1 MIKIKYGMLRSVG
14 LGLLMLPLL
23 IFLLTFVRLSVGI
36 PAIVLAV
43 LAYLLAIRGRQT
55 DERVIEISVVRLI
68 LLVFAAL
75 AWCFLGGQG
84 GLFYQTSDWNE
95 RNAIFRDLITRS
107 WPVYYERTNTAL
119 TYYIGHW
126 LPAALIGKLAYVLS
140 DSLHWGWHIGNM
152 ALLIWTSACVVTVLL
167 LLLQAVAPSGA
178 AKQWIAIAV
187 MIFFSGFDWIG
198 CLLKGWTWNDFKR
211 ILHLE
216 WWIEGMQISSNTT
229 CLFWVFN
236 QAVPAWIA
244 TLLFLNE
251 RDASCYAMI
260 FVFAFLSAPLPC
272 VGLAVLMLGAYICTL
287 YQAARRKEMGICLK
301 KAFSWSNIISVI
313 VFLIPAL
320 YFLSNLALKSTKSAG
335 DEIFVPTFGW
345 KCWVLA
351 AVAAG
356 MAGAGI
362 YLTKRRRGKN
372 GNGALFGLIVL
383 VVTLMGLVYLHPEIT
398 KEYYLF
404 LLLEVG
410 VYFGLLLPFEANN
423 PLYYIAALIFLAAPT
438 IKIGI
443 GADFC
448 MRATIPPV
456 IVLMAMCLQTLSGE
470 KELLILQA
478 KNKKRRTVEKLL
490 RGVLAACLIIGMG
503 TPVMEFGRGVYKVI
517 EERTLELTADDIGT
531 LNCYHSSGGI
541 YGNFVS
547 EDYRDSAF
555 FKYIARK

>member
-1 MIKIKYGMLRSVG
+1 MLIALVI
-14 LGLLMLPLL
+14 L
-23 IFLLTFVRLSVGI
+23 I
-36 PAIVLAV
+36 
-43 LAYLLAIRGRQT
+43 
-55 DERVIEISVVRLI
+55 
-68 LLVFAAL
+68 
-75 AWCFLGGQG
+75 WCLLGGQG
-84 GLFYQTSDWNE
+84 GMFYQTSDWNE

-107 WPVYYERTNTAL
+107 WPVYYEKTNTAL

-126 LPAALIGKLAYVLS
+126 LPAALVGKLAYVLS
-140 DSLHWGWHIGNM
+140 GSLQWSWRIGNM
-152 ALLIWTSACVVTVLL
+152 ALLIWTSVCVITVSL
-167 LLLQAVAPSGA
+167 LLLQTVAPSGA

-198 CLLKGWTWNDFKR
+198 CLLKGWTWNDFKM

-216 WWIEGMQISSNTT
+216 WWTEGMQISSNTT

-251 RDASCYAMI
+251 RDAGCYAVI

-287 YQAARRKEMGICLK
+287 YQAARRREMGQCLK
-301 KAFSWSNIISVI
+301 KAFSWPNVISVI

-320 YFLSNLALKSTKSAG
+320 YFLSNLALKSTKSVG

-345 KCWVLA
+345 KCWILA
-351 AVAAG
+351 VVAAG
-356 MAGAGI
+356 MVGAGI
-362 YLTKRRRGKN
+362 YLSKRRRGKR
-372 GNGALFGLIVL
+372 GNGALFGLTVL
-383 VVTLMGLVYLHPEIT
+383 VVTLTGLVYLHPEIT

-410 VYFGLLLPFEANN
+410 VYFGLLLPFEADN

-448 MRATIPPV
+448 MRATIPSV
-456 IVLMAMCLQTLSGE
+456 IVLMAMCLQALSGD
-470 KELLILQA
+470 KKLLILRG
-478 KNKKRRTVEKLL
+478 KKRRTLGNLL
-490 RGVLAACLIIGMG
+490 RGVLIACLITGMG

-541 YGNFVS
+541 YGNFVA
-547 EDYRDSAF
+547 EDYQDSVF
-555 FKYIARK
+555 FKYIARR